1 MNKRELE
8 SVMKRYGDTQE
19 TLAEALGLSRTRL
32 NCKMN
37 ESRNATFNQ
46 PEIKQIKQRYN
57 LSAKEV
63 EIIFFTDCV
72 SKKDTAI

>member
-37 ESRNATFNQ
+37 ERYNATFNQ
-46 PEIKQIKQRYN
+46 PEIKRIKQRYN

-63 EIIFFTDCV
+63 ENIFFTENV
-72 SKKDTAI
+72 S